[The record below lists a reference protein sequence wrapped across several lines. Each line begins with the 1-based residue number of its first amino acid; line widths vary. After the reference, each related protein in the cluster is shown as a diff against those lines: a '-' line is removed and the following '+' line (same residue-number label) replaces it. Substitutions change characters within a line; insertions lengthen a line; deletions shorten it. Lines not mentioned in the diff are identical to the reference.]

1 MWFTREAQQ
10 HHRRCWLVVG
20 ATGVAA
26 WAPEPSLSVRLGFNT
41 MLEVHRCRQIEWA
54 PSAVVALATSVNG
67 AAVAVARENGAIE
80 IWIVA
85 AGSLG
90 WHCQLTI
97 PGRQGAAISSLVWC
111 QSLEVNASP
120 LGRLFSSGLD
130 GLVTE
135 WDLQTLQP
143 KAVVESM
150 GGSVW
155 QLAAEHMDAVVP
167 KGLDGSPSSRIR
179 GSEES
184 DSEDESSSSGSDSD
198 DEPGRGAQRV
208 ALACED
214 GVVRIFEVATAQQG
228 LVYQKS
234 FPRVKGRILS
244 VAWTWDGGR
253 LVAGGS
259 DGCIRCWDI
268 TNTREIYRVTAG
280 IGGKGKNSDLCIW
293 SLLVLRN
300 GDIVSGDSSGST
312 QFWDGQLGTLLQAQ
326 TRHDADVLALA
337 ASHDNVFAAG
347 ADGKVV
353 QFQNL
358 AESQRL
364 DPDAID
370 IARGSSGEKWVY
382 VGSKRTHTHEVKAL
396 AIATPIVAPIVF
408 AGKTGVK
415 MNRQEKRKARAKGP
429 KGKSK
434 LGPNDH
440 RKWARPQ
447 TAMLISGGNDAKLF
461 TYPANGFLS
470 FHPHDVCPSPERP
483 FIQLAKQSTLD
494 GGSLLMAQ
502 HSNRVDIWKIYSNG
516 STASQPANGSSS
528 GNGHS
533 VLGKRKWEGD
543 ADDDS
548 SVSEPKSNGHS
559 SGYPGSKALVL
570 HSNGH
575 VPTQNWQRKMHVERP
590 GNHFGKSPGT
600 PPALLA
606 TIKINSSEHIVCSAI
621 SGDGRLVAFSD
632 SQRPRLY
639 ELEPKIASMGGER
652 GSFHIRRKKLPA
664 VIQAAHCMVF
674 SADSSRLLIAGPRG
688 LIWVVDS
695 RSSEVIHTFHVSSH
709 DNLGW
714 ADGIVKVMCTSS
726 DGQWLAASS
735 SSGQIA
741 VFNLEVLRHQWTVP
755 VLDGTPATA
764 MVFHPGSNNV
774 LIVSSAAN
782 QIHALDVEVKA
793 PGEWSKRNGACIAK
807 KMQDFPGSIIGL
819 SLPSTPTSTSIIAYS
834 SRAMCHIDFSQPI
847 GDEVEGMQEDAVVE
861 KVVGNGK
868 VHVGSNGNGNGHGAV
883 LKVSSRS
890 SKARESK
897 SLVVVN
903 MKDLVLFLGHTGPN
917 SVLIVE
923 KPWLEV
929 IRQFPAPVSTRH
941 VYGS

>member
-1 MWFTREAQQ
+1 
-10 HHRRCWLVVG
+10 
-20 ATGVAA
+20 
-26 WAPEPSLSVRLGFNT
+26 
-41 MLEVHRCRQIEWA
+41 MLEVHRCRQIEWS
-54 PSAVVALATSVNG
+54 PSAVVALATSANG

-80 IWIVA
+80 IWSVA

-111 QSLEVNASP
+111 HSLEEDASP

-135 WDLQTLQP
+135 WDLLTLQP

-150 GGSVW
+150 GGSIW

-167 KGLDGSPSSRIR
+167 KDLNGSPSNRIQ
-179 GSEES
+179 GSEDS
-184 DSEDESSSSGSDSD
+184 DSEDEGSSSGNDSD
-198 DEPGRGAQRV
+198 DEPERRAQRV

-214 GVVRIFEVATAQQG
+214 GVVRIFEVGTAQYG

-244 VAWTWDGGR
+244 VAWSWDGGR

-268 TNTREIYRVTAG
+268 TNTREIYRITAG
-280 IGGKGKNSDLCIW
+280 IGGKGKSSDLCIW

-326 TRHDADVLALA
+326 TRHGADVLALA
-337 ASHDNVFAAG
+337 ASGDNVFAAG

-353 QFQNL
+353 QFQNV
-358 AESQRL
+358 AESKRL

-370 IARGSSGEKWVY
+370 IARSSGEKWVY
-382 VGSKRTHTHEVKAL
+382 VGSKRTHTHDVRAL
-396 AIATPIVAPIVF
+396 AIATPIVAPVTP
-408 AGKTGVK
+408 AGKSGVK
-415 MNRQEKRKARAKGP
+415 LSRQEKQKARAKRT
-429 KGKSK
+429 KFKSRR
-434 LGPNDH
+434 GPNDH
-440 RKWARPQ
+440 RKWARQQ

-483 FIQLAKQSTLD
+483 FIQLAKQSALD
-494 GGSLLMAQ
+494 GGTLLMAQ
-502 HSNRVDIWKIYSNG
+502 HSNRVDIWKIHSNG
-516 STASQPANGSSS
+516 STTSQSGNGSNSV
-528 GNGHS
+528 NGHS
-533 VLGKRKWEGD
+533 VLGKRKWGGD
-543 ADDDS
+543 SDDDS
-548 SVSEPKSNGHS
+548 LEPNSNGHS
-559 SGYPGSKALVL
+559 IGGSGSNAIVI

-575 VPTQNWQRKMHVERP
+575 VPTQNGQGKMHVERP
-590 GNHFGKSPGT
+590 GKRMGKSPGT

-621 SGDGRLVAFSD
+621 SGDGHLVAFAD

-639 ELEPKIASMGGER
+639 ELEPKMASMGGER

-664 VIQAAHCMVF
+664 VVQAAHCMVF
-674 SADSSRLLIAGPRG
+674 SADSSRLLVAGPQG

-709 DNLGW
+709 NNLGW
-714 ADGIVKVMCTSS
+714 TDGIVKVMCTSS
-726 DGQWLAASS
+726 DGQWLAAASS
-735 SSGQIA
+735 TGQIA

-793 PGEWSKRNGACIAK
+793 PGEWSKRNGARIAK

-834 SRAMCHIDFSQPI
+834 SSAMCHIDFSQPI
-847 GDEVEGMQEDAVVE
+847 GDEVEGTEEDSAGG

-868 VHVGSNGNGNGHGAV
+868 LHVGANGNGNGNGV
-883 LKVSSRS
+883 DLKVSSRS
-890 SKARESK
+890 SRARESK

-929 IRQFPAPVSTRH
+929 LRQFPAPVARH